1 MLAPMM
7 PRKVR
12 MQLDEI
18 REETYNVHYKFDIEG
33 KVILQNTPNDI
44 GRNIIPGMA
53 Y

>member
-1 MLAPMM
+1 
-7 PRKVR
+7 

-33 KVILQNTPNDI
+33 KVILQNAPNDI
-44 GRNIIPGMA
+44 RRNIIPGMA

>member
-7 PRKVR
+7 PRKVQR
-12 MQLDEI
+12 KLDEI
-18 REETYNVHYKFDIEG
+18 RKETYNIHYKFDIEG
-33 KVILQNTPNDI
+33 KVIPQDAPNDI

>member
-1 MLAPMM
+1 
-7 PRKVR
+7 

-18 REETYNVHYKFDIEG
+18 GEETYNIHYKFDIKG
-33 KVILQNTPNDI
+33 KVILQNAPNDI